1 MCEKSGGGTFEADGG
16 SENRKSWNARSESW
30 GRIFPKAD
38 EDDKSQ
44 QIKYGYNADEKGGY
58 GTAGGKKF
66 ALVVC
71 VMARKEIRVLVV
83 DDSALMRQFISDILN
98 SDPRL
103 EVCGTARDGQD
114 ALKQIQ
120 ILNPDIVT
128 MDVEMPNMDGLK
140 ALEQIMKTKPLPV
153 LMLSSVTQAGA
164 EATLKA
170 LALGCV
176 DFIGKPSGSI
186 SLNIKE
192 IGQEI
197 IDKVVAASTAKV
209 RSIFAP
215 RAVVPASDFR
225 RMRAPVS
232 TGRRDIVAI
241 ASSTGGPMALSELI
255 PKLPKNF
262 PVPIV
267 ITQHMP
273 KEFTGS
279 FAKRL
284 NESSQVEVVEA
295 FDGLTLKA
303 GRVVIAPGGK
313 HLIFK
318 RRAGNSVCALDD
330 RPPVLSVKPAA
341 NIMFQSV
348 AENYGG
354 NVLCVILTGMGR
366 DGTDGGL
373 ILHKKGAYVLAE
385 SQKTCVVYGMPKA
398 AVEAGIVDEVL
409 PLNEIP
415 DAMIRLVKN

>member
-1 MCEKSGGGTFEADGG
+1 MK
-16 SENRKSWNARSESW
+16 
-30 GRIFPKAD
+30 
-38 EDDKSQ
+38 
-44 QIKYGYNADEKGGY
+44 
-58 GTAGGKKF
+58 
-66 ALVVC
+66 LVRQKII
-71 VMARKEIRVLVV
+71 MANKIRVLVV

-98 SDPRL
+98 SDPRI
-103 EVCGTARDGQD
+103 EVCGTARDGND
-114 ALKQIQ
+114 ALKQIFAV
-120 ILNPDIVT
+120 NPDLVT

-140 ALEQIMKTKPLPV
+140 ALEEIMRVKPMPV
-153 LMLSSVTQAGA
+153 LMLSSMTQAGA
-164 EATLKA
+164 DATMKA

-176 DFIGKPSGSI
+176 DFIGKPAGTI
-186 SLNIKE
+186 SLNIKD

-197 IDKVVAASTAKV
+197 IDKVITAATARV
-209 RSIFAP
+209 RGFTRSIA
-215 RAVVPASDFR
+215 PASDFR
-225 RMRAPVS
+225 RMSAPVS

-279 FAKRL
+279 FSKRL
-284 NESSQVEVVEA
+284 DETSKVEVIEG
-295 FDGLTLKA
+295 FDGLTLKP

-313 HLIFK
+313 HLVIK
-318 RRAGNSVCALDD
+318 RRAGSAICALDD

-366 DGTDGGL
+366 DGTDGAMV
-373 ILHKKGAYVLAE
+373 LHQKGAYVLVE

-398 AVEAGIVDEVL
+398 AVDAGVVDEVL

-415 DAMIRLVKN
+415 DAMVRLVKN